1 MEVNNEMVQS
11 AIDGDRYALLDA
23 FVWVDTDQGGQYW
36 SDQYNGRKP
45 IDVDALRAMIKPAQI
60 IEEGKT
66 YTSKNG
72 VEWECVFVRD
82 GKAWMMHDGGA
93 AYVWDVD
100 TGVSISMA
108 SFPTYNIAFQET
120 RHGTVEYVNG
130 EPDFDTWKED
140 E

>member
-1 MEVNNEMVQS
+1 MKVDKEMVQR
-11 AIDGDRYALLDA
+11 AIDGDRGALSRA
-23 FVWVDTDQGGQYW
+23 FVWLDTDQGGQYW

-45 IDVDALRAMIKPAQI
+45 IDVDALRAMLKPAQI

-82 GKAWMMHDGGA
+82 GKAWMMNDGGT
-93 AYVWDVD
+93 AYVWNAD
-100 TGVSISMA
+100 TGVNISQGGGY
-108 SFPTYNIAFQET
+108 YNIAFQDT

-130 EPDFDTWKED
+130 EPDFKTWKED